1 MPALIKKSIRHE
13 SNLIINYIRLFQG
26 QNGLDI
32 TALFDTMTI
41 NEDIETG
48 FVSGY
53 LVFMDDIMA
62 ARDVYDGTETIQVS
76 FASTDG
82 NFEEFVPYE
91 KVFRVIRYEHK
102 LHTGTGNVRVTKL
115 HFVSNPAVVNDSI
128 KLRKMYTNT
137 SASAFVDQCCD
148 VLGVTIPRNIEETLH
163 AKDFCAPC
171 VSPLDMINWIKLTS
185 QSKVNNGSDFY
196 FFENRDGINFKSIDT
211 LKSAEV
217 KHTLTYKPAVDN
229 YTYNVIFKMDKPKG
243 YDVQDDM
250 RFGGAGATLFT
261 HDITTKQYNRFHYG
275 VDNITRINSVN
286 PRGETYEF
294 NNDAYVQ
301 FWPGNQSYEL
311 MSLNSNTHSALL
323 RSMSKT
329 SMNFKTINVEIPGN
343 VDIKS
348 GDVIEVIVPSSTG
361 IKIDESG
368 KWLVKKLRHV
378 INQHNF
384 HTQLELASDG
394 NIEDVYR

>member
-1 MPALIKKSIRHE
+1 MPALIKKSIKHE
-13 SNLIINYIRLFQG
+13 TNLIVNYIRLFQDK
-26 QNGLDI
+26 NGLDI

-48 FVSGY
+48 FTSGY
-53 LVFMDDIMA
+53 LIFMDDVMA
-62 ARDVYDGTETIQVS
+62 ARDVYDGTETLQVS
-76 FASTDG
+76 FSSADG

-91 KVFRVIRYEHK
+91 KVFRVVRYEHK

-148 VLGVTIPRNIEETLH
+148 ILGVTVPRNIEETLH

-171 VSPLDMINWIKLTS
+171 VSPLDMINWVKLTS

-196 FFENRDGINFKSIDT
+196 FFENRDGINFKSIDS
-211 LKSAEV
+211 LKAAEV

-250 RFGGAGATLFT
+250 RYGGAGATLFT

-286 PRGETYEF
+286 PRGESYEF
-294 NNDAYVQ
+294 NNNAYVQ

-343 VDIKS
+343 VDIKA
-348 GDVIEVIVPSSTG
+348 GDVVEVIIPSSTG

>member
-48 FVSGY
+48 FTSGY

-62 ARDVYDGTETIQVS
+62 ARDVYDGTETLQVS
-76 FASTDG
+76 FSSTDG

-115 HFVSNPAVVNDSI
+115 HFVSNPAVANDSI

-171 VSPLDMINWIKLTS
+171 VSPLDMINWVKLTS

-229 YTYNVIFKMDKPKG
+229 YTYNIIFKMDKPKG
-243 YDVQDDM
+243 FDIQDDM

-286 PRGETYEF
+286 PRGESYEF
-294 NNDAYVQ
+294 NNNAYVQ

-343 VDIKS
+343 VDIKT
-348 GDVIEVIVPSSTG
+348 GDVVEVIIPSSTG